1 MRVNMKDKEL
11 FKMFIPTLN
20 MRWTLLLFS
29 NMVINGLK
37 CIGADIGPDNCCIY
51 FNHFD
56 A

>member
-1 MRVNMKDKEL
+1 MEDKL
-11 FKMFIPTLN
+11 VKMFNPTLN
-20 MRWTLLLFS
+20 MRWTLLLFL

-37 CIGADIGPDNCCIY
+37 CIGVDIGPDNCYFY

>member
-1 MRVNMKDKEL
+1 MEDKL
-11 FKMFIPTLN
+11 VKMFNPMLN

-37 CIGADIGPDNCCIY
+37 CIRADIGPDNCYFY